1 MANALQMLTN
11 KLAERF
17 EVGTNE
23 QELVAMLKNTAF
35 KQSGKKYKDNTGQWR
50 ESAPAPVT
58 DDQMMA
64 LLIISNQYGLNPW
77 TKEIYAF
84 PDKSNGITPI
94 VGVDGWARIINDHPQ
109 FDGIEFNQDE
119 EKCTCSIYRKDRSRP
134 ISITEYMS
142 ECKRDIDGPWRTH
155 PKRMLRHKAL
165 IQCARLAFG
174 FTGIYDQDEAERI
187 VENKEPI
194 DVTPKPVTIEGQ
206 AVELATEE
214 QKQQILQILET
225 TGTPFD
231 KVAAFVGKNNL
242 DEFPKDAAETVI
254 KKLNKTKQ
262 EQQQQRKQEE
272 ELGEAIAL

>member
-1 MANALQMLTN
+1 MATALQALTY

-17 EVGTNE
+17 EMGDGSGLTE
-23 QELVAMLKNTAF
+23 TLKETAF
-35 KQSGKKYKDNTGQWR
+35 SGVKVND
-50 ESAPAPVT
+50 S
-58 DDQMMA
+58 QMVA
-64 LLIISNQYGLNPW
+64 LLVIANQYQLNPW

-84 PDKSNGITPI
+84 PNNGGITPI
-94 VGVDGWARIINDHPQ
+94 VGVDGWIRIINREPQ
-109 FDGIEFNQDE
+109 YDGMEFSFSEDYSA
-119 EKCTCSIYRKDRSRP
+119 CTCTIYRKDRSKP
-134 ISITEYMS
+134 IIVTEFLQ
-142 ECKRDIDGPWRTH
+142 ECLKPNSQPWKSH
-155 PKRMLRHKAL
+155 PKRMLRHKAM

-187 VENKEPI
+187 AENKEPI
-194 DVTPKPVTIEGQ
+194 NVTPKPVTIEAQ

-214 QKQQILQILET
+214 QKQQIRQLLET

-242 DEFPKDAAETVI
+242 DEFPKDVAETVI

-262 EQQQQRKQEE
+262 EQQPKQEE